1 MATVFAEWDGHRRG
15 LRDTPAT
22 IQDLTSAVRTAYGWS
37 TEPLLKFSVRLL
49 PPEQTA
55 LSESRRG
62 AAGAA
67 FQAFAP
73 ARVEAFAPAQCSA
86 LSLIM
91 STSRHTGSVAA
102 SVAVSPQPL
111 TSITRRDLLATAP
124 LIAAGAGALLAPPA
138 ALASFSIGESLQFIP
153 EGGFQSEGAMQW
165 PAQLAPDAVLPVG
178 NACMPAVGFGV

>member
-1 MATVFAEWDGHRRG
+1 M
-15 LRDTPAT
+15 
-22 IQDLTSAVRTAYGWS
+22 SAVKSKVSFGYRSTRVQLNPWIKKEGDETGARKFVRAPAVMQALYLAAVALAAY
-37 TEPLLKFSVRLL
+37 
-49 PPEQTA
+49 
-55 LSESRRG
+55 
-62 AAGAA
+62 
-67 FQAFAP
+67 AP

-91 STSRHTGSVAA
+91 STARHTGSVAA

-111 TSITRRDLLATAP
+111 TSIARRDLLATAP

-165 PAQLAPDAVLPVG
+165 PARLAPDAVLPVG

>member
-1 MATVFAEWDGHRRG
+1 VKESDPRRADSYDQIYWEQSELGEEGWGEGRRRYSQAPRTRSPDPPMATVFAEWDGHRRG

-73 ARVEAFAPAQCSA
+73 ARVEAFAPA
-86 LSLIM
+86 
-91 STSRHTGSVAA
+91 RPRAA
-102 SVAVSPQPL
+102 PARSCA
-111 TSITRRDLLATAP
+111 AP
-124 LIAAGAGALLAPPA
+124 
-138 ALASFSIGESLQFIP
+138 
-153 EGGFQSEGAMQW
+153 
-165 PAQLAPDAVLPVG
+165 
-178 NACMPAVGFGV
+178 